1 MAPVAPTLD
10 TVRLDREIH
19 RTAAPNGITVL
30 SERVPSVRSAAIGVW
45 VRTASAHEPR
55 PKMGVSHL
63 LEHMVFKGTERRTAQ
78 QIALALESR
87 GGSLDAYTSRDSTA
101 YHARVLDSDLA
112 RALDVITDMVRRPT
126 LRDQDLSL
134 ERQVVLEEIS
144 TVADTPDDEVFDLAY
159 ETLWPTHPYGFQIL
173 GTKET
178 VSALSADDLK
188 NLHRRA
194 YFPGNCII
202 AAAGNLTHEALL
214 AEVERQGWFDGDGNG
229 TALVAAPV
237 PPVPPAVR
245 GVTRS
250 TQKDTAQTHIVFA
263 TDTIPYADRRK
274 YSMLVLSNVFGGG
287 MSSRLFQRIR
297 EELGLAYAIYSFTS
311 FYRAVGMAGV
321 YVGTQPARAEK
332 ATAAI
337 RDEFAR
343 LAREG
348 LRGDALEDAKQ
359 QTLGQL
365 MLSLESP
372 TSRMYRL
379 AGSAV
384 YNEPYR
390 SLDEVLQT
398 VAALTADEVS
408 ELAAEFFA
416 PERQTIVS
424 LGPNG
429 AGGGTVT

>member
-1 MAPVAPTLD
+1 MAL
-10 TVRLDREIH
+10 
-19 RTAAPNGITVL
+19 
-30 SERVPSVRSAAIGVW
+30 GVW
-45 VRTASAHEPR
+45 IRTASANELR

-78 QIALALESR
+78 EIALSLEAR

-101 YHARVLDSDLA
+101 YHARVLDADLP
-112 RALDVITDMVRRPT
+112 RALDVITDIVHRPV
-126 LRDQDLSL
+126 LRDSDLSL

-144 TVADTPDDEVFDLAY
+144 TVKDTPDDEVFDLTY
-159 ETLWPTHPYGFQIL
+159 ETMWPTHPYGFQIL

-178 VSALSADDLK
+178 VTALSADDLV
-188 NLHRRA
+188 
-194 YFPGNCII
+194 
-202 AAAGNLTHEALL
+202 AAAGNLTHDALL
-214 AEVERQGWFDGDGNG
+214 KEVEAQGWFDGG
-229 TALVAAPV
+229 AAAGQPPPPV

-245 GVTRS
+245 GATRAFE
-250 TQKDTAQTHIVFA
+250 KDTAQTHIVFA
-263 TDTIPYADRRK
+263 TDTIPYADLRK
-274 YSMLVLSNVFGGG
+274 YGLLVLSNIFGGG

-321 YVGTQPARAEK
+321 YVGTQPGRSEK
-332 ATAAI
+332 AAEAI
-337 RDEFAR
+337 RGEFAR
-343 LAREG
+343 MAKEG

-379 AGSAV
+379 ASTAV
-384 YNEPYR
+384 YGEQYR
-390 SLDEVLQT
+390 SLDEVLRT
-398 VAALTADEVS
+398 VEALTADEVS
-408 ELAAEFFA
+408 ALAEEFFA
-416 PERQTIVS
+416 PARQTVVS

-429 AGGGTVT
+429 GKP